1 MQSRSETVFSSRHE
15 NLGAKFS
22 NEALLVSWKL
32 TQHFVDG
39 LLDFPNQ
46 DAFIGLSCRI
56 VSHSLGGELCSLL
69 SNLFFSFL
77 LADTS
82 VSLNGSVD
90 WLILLSGLLLSL
102 FTHSCLIR
110 SLLLDLG
117 DLLRF
122 LNKANNDVAADGLR
136 LADQLKQQLNVHSAA
151 NLLKS
156 GSIGVALKVLLD
168 LGQKV
173 GDKMDI
179 LQDAQVNKLENKFD
193 HFFAD
198 LEEVDAVVIEV
209 LSCHLVQVVCF
220 KDKLQSL
227 SM

>member
-1 MQSRSETVFSSRHE
+1 
-15 NLGAKFS
+15 
-22 NEALLVSWKL
+22 
-32 TQHFVDG
+32 
-39 LLDFPNQ
+39 
-46 DAFIGLSCRI
+46 
-56 VSHSLGGELCSLL
+56 
-69 SNLFFSFL
+69 
-77 LADTS
+77 
-82 VSLNGSVD
+82 
-90 WLILLSGLLLSL
+90 
-102 FTHSCLIR
+102 
-110 SLLLDLG
+110 
-117 DLLRF
+117 
-122 LNKANNDVAADGLR
+122 
-136 LADQLKQQLNVHSAA
+136 VHSAA

-156 GSIGVALKVLLD
+156 GSIGVALKVLFD

-220 KDKLQSL
+220 EDKLQSL